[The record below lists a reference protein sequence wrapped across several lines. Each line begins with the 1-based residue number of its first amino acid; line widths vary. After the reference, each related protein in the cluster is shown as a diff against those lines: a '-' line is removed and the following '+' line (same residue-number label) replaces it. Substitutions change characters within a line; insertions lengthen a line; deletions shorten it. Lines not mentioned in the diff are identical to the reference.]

1 MLKFNRFLQIEDFTC
16 DKCQRKFQWESAY
29 SLASDW
35 EEFKKYYTYCL
46 SCAEII
52 EKKENQPKKVDKR
65 TLNKTGRTH
74 QLGTRVRKE
83 FLKKLKSIAR
93 KEKLKYVEVLERALD
108 CYDKKS
114 SKKNPRKTTP
124 QQLYLAAFSNQKP
137 PK

>member
-108 CYDKKS
+108 CYDKK
-114 SKKNPRKTTP
+114 K
-124 QQLYLAAFSNQKP
+124 
-137 PK
+137 